1 MKKWPKC
8 FVRMYHAW
16 PDRHDAGRIANE
28 EDEFLPKKFLVNFS
42 VTELF
47 GDRRK
52 LMRRMRIQGPW
63 ISRVLE
69 VTKTRANQ
77 FKPIPCSLTALLVC
91 NSALSLSLF
100 TNFGGSPKCMTFCLG
115 SRKVFTIKL
124 KMMQEDAR
132 SCWDHRRP
140 QVTALEMN
148 LIQNIFCFSDH
159 RSVARA
165 AGSRIFWLAELDSI
179 ALQSTRQAGP
189 GTVCAEIFGSLPNA
203 AAQSYDWTARS
214 WGHMKCF
221 NLLSISKLSTIRI
234 NWTALNLVAVL

>member
-1 MKKWPKC
+1 
-8 FVRMYHAW
+8 
-16 PDRHDAGRIANE
+16 
-28 EDEFLPKKFLVNFS
+28 
-42 VTELF
+42 
-47 GDRRK
+47 
-52 LMRRMRIQGPW
+52 
-63 ISRVLE
+63 
-69 VTKTRANQ
+69 
-77 FKPIPCSLTALLVC
+77 
-91 NSALSLSLF
+91 
-100 TNFGGSPKCMTFCLG
+100 MTFCLG

-189 GTVCAEIFGSLPNA
+189 GTVCAEIFGSLPIA
-203 AAQSYDWTARS
+203 AAQSYD
-214 WGHMKCF
+214 
-221 NLLSISKLSTIRI
+221 
-234 NWTALNLVAVL
+234 